1 MKQLYRILIINVAF
15 IGNATCM
22 KMMAHSV
29 VVVVVVVVCWGTLDA
44 NLFIDTMHA
53 AVKII

>member
-1 MKQLYRILIINVAF
+1 MKQFYRILIINVAF

-29 VVVVVVVVCWGTLDA
+29 VVVVVVVVVVLGYIGCKL
-44 NLFIDTMHA
+44 
-53 AVKII
+53 V